1 MPERFARLVN
11 AIQHLF
17 EDMGVD
23 AAEERVLNFI
33 LQEIHAGK
41 TLEEAL
47 KEPYVANN
55 TRPEWRREI
64 LERPEVVKA
73 VEETVEKCFESPDG
87 GGPCGD

>member
-1 MPERFARLVN
+1 MPERFSRLVR

-23 AAEERVLNFI
+23 VAEERVLNFI
-33 LQEIHAGK
+33 LQEIHTGK

-47 KEPYVANN
+47 KEPYVVNN
-55 TRPEWRREI
+55 TKPDWRREI

-73 VEETVEKCFESPDG
+73 VEEEIEKCFEDPG
-87 GGPCGD
+87 GCSD